1 MALAVAGA
9 GANVAVVGRTAEE
22 VEAVAASIA
31 SRGGRS
37 LALRADVK
45 NCVRAGEIVRRVED
59 RFGAADA
66 LINNPGI
73 PGPNDKVAEIDDAAW
88 CGVIDIN
95 LSGAFRAAKAVL
107 PGMISRA

>member
-1 MALAVAGA
+1 MIGAELAVGSGDRALD
-9 GANVAVVGRTAEE
+9 VA
-22 VEAVAASIA
+22 EAVAASIA

-88 CGVIDIN
+88 RGVIDIN

>member
-31 SRGGRS
+31 SRVGRS

-45 NCVRAGEIVRRVED
+45 TVY
-59 RFGAADA
+59 
-66 LINNPGI
+66 
-73 PGPNDKVAEIDDAAW
+73 GP
-88 CGVIDIN
+88 
-95 LSGAFRAAKAVL
+95 AK
-107 PGMISRA
+107 